1 MVADFLK
8 SRERNDRRV
17 WVLALLLWS
26 GSSALQAAAGSA
38 MTFAQL
44 TGSSSTPRGHVSEED
59 LPPEESQAPALPL
72 GEVSPLP
79 PPPSAAKKIEG
90 TAPVPPVAKEPPVT
104 APTAPVLS
112 ANAKLSPQEL
122 VALRFVE
129 VGKGLLAQENLDRA
143 REQFER
149 AVSLAP
155 LQPYGYYFLGR
166 VAFAR
171 REHKQAVAFLRKAEL
186 LFTPGDRAWLGETTS
201 LQGAV
206 YEDLGDYVQARAA
219 YQRCLQVAPTNL
231 KALSALARLSAE
243 EPPPSDTL
251 LH

>member
-8 SRERNDRRV
+8 SRESNDRRM
-17 WVLALLLWS
+17 WVLALLFWS
-26 GSSALQAAAGSA
+26 GISALHAAAGSA
-38 MTFAQL
+38 MAFAQL

-59 LPPEESQAPALPL
+59 LPPEESHAPALRP

-79 PPPSAAKKIEG
+79 PPP
-90 TAPVPPVAKEPPVT
+90 PPA
-104 APTAPVLS
+104 APVLS
-112 ANAKLSPQEL
+112 ANTTLSPQEL

-129 VGKGLLAQENLDRA
+129 AGKGLLEQENLERA

-149 AVSLAP
+149 AVSVAP

-171 REHKQAVAFLRKAEL
+171 HDHKQAVAFLRKAEL
-186 LFTPGDRAWLGETTS
+186 LFAPGDRAWLGETTS

-206 YEDLGDYVQARAA
+206 YEDLGDYAQARAA
-219 YQRCLQVAPTNL
+219 YQRCLQVAPANL
-231 KALSALARLSAE
+231 KALSALARLSEE

-251 LH
+251 PH

>member
-8 SRERNDRRV
+8 SRERNDRRI
-17 WVLALLLWS
+17 WVLALLFWS
-26 GSSALQAAAGSA
+26 GISALHAAAGSA
-38 MTFAQL
+38 MAFAQL
-44 TGSSSTPRGHVSEED
+44 TGSSSTPNGHVSEED
-59 LPPEESQAPALPL
+59 LPPEESHAPALRP

-79 PPPSAAKKIEG
+79 PPP
-90 TAPVPPVAKEPPVT
+90 PPA
-104 APTAPVLS
+104 APVLS
-112 ANAKLSPQEL
+112 ANTTLSPQEL

-129 VGKGLLAQENLDRA
+129 AGKGLLEQENLERA

-149 AVSLAP
+149 AVSVAP

-171 REHKQAVAFLRKAEL
+171 HDHKQAVAFLRKAEL
-186 LFTPGDRAWLGETTS
+186 LFAPGDRAWLGETTS

-206 YEDLGDYVQARAA
+206 YEDLGDYAQARAA
-219 YQRCLQVAPTNL
+219 YQRCLQVAPANL
-231 KALSALARLSAE
+231 KALSALARLSEE

-251 LH
+251 PH

>member
-1 MVADFLK
+1 M
-8 SRERNDRRV
+8 NNCRV
-17 WVLALLLWS
+17 WLLMLLM
-26 GSSALQAAAGSA
+26 GGTISALHVAVDCTLAS
-38 MTFAQL
+38 AQL
-44 TGSSSTPRGHVSEED
+44 VGSSSTAGGHVSEED
-59 LPPEESQAPALPL
+59 LPPAESHVPVLTPEEASPL
-72 GEVSPLP
+72 LP
-79 PPPSAAKKIEG
+79 PPPVPAAVKKAGG
-90 TAPVPPVAKEPPVT
+90 TVPVPPVAKEPAVT
-104 APTAPVLS
+104 APAAPVLP

-251 LH
+251 PH

>member
-8 SRERNDRRV
+8 SRESNDRRI
-17 WVLALLLWS
+17 WVLALLFWS
-26 GSSALQAAAGSA
+26 GISALHAAAGSA
-38 MTFAQL
+38 VAFAQL
-44 TGSSSTPRGHVSEED
+44 TGSSSTPSGHVSEED
-59 LPPEESQAPALPL
+59 LPPEESHAPALLP

-79 PPPSAAKKIEG
+79 PSSA
-90 TAPVPPVAKEPPVT
+90 
-104 APTAPVLS
+104 APVLS
-112 ANAKLSPQEL
+112 ANTTLSPQEL

-129 VGKGLLAQENLDRA
+129 AGKGLLEQENLERA

-149 AVSLAP
+149 AVSVAP

-171 REHKQAVAFLRKAEL
+171 HDHKQAVAFLRKAEL
-186 LFTPGDRAWLGETTS
+186 LFAPGDRAWLGETTS

-206 YEDLGDYVQARAA
+206 YEDLGDYAQARAA
-219 YQRCLQVAPTNL
+219 YQRCLQVAPANL
-231 KALSALARLSAE
+231 KALSALARLSEE

-251 LH
+251 LP

>member
-8 SRERNDRRV
+8 SRKKNDRRI
-17 WVLALLLWS
+17 WVLALLFWS
-26 GSSALQAAAGSA
+26 GISALHAAAGSA
-38 MTFAQL
+38 MALAQL
-44 TGSSSTPRGHVSEED
+44 TGSSSTLSGHVIEED
-59 LPPEESQAPALPL
+59 LPPEESHAPAPPP

-79 PPPSAAKKIEG
+79 PSPAATKKIEG
-90 TAPVPPVAKEPPVT
+90 TAPVPAVAKEPT
-104 APTAPVLS
+104 RAAPAAPVVP

-129 VGKGLLAQENLDRA
+129 VGKGLLEQANLDRA

-149 AVSLAP
+149 AVVIAP

-171 REHKQAVAFLRKAEL
+171 HEHKQAVAFLRKAEL
-186 LFTPGDRAWLGETTS
+186 LFAPGDRAWLGETTS

-206 YEDLGDYVQARAA
+206 YEDLGDYAQARAA
-219 YQRCLQVAPTNL
+219 YQRCLQVVPTNL
-231 KALSALARLSAE
+231 KALSALARLSEE

-251 LH
+251 PH